1 MAELT
6 PEQKFQAYYDE
17 LVRRVD
23 RLKANL
29 ATAQADLDR
38 VNVAII
44 EAIKASQP
52 TSAWKT
58 IWEPKTIKDWPG
70 DSIDPGGTVT
80 SPAPGKFRLR
90 IAAPVGSGSHH
101 CELQEHH
108 LSPRGIEIAYEWVCT
123 ILPGSVFP
131 AAPDSTTIHQSHA
144 DNQTG
149 YGGGILGYRD
159 GRLRLH
165 VRGGKVTDPKGSIHR
180 EYEKDFYLDPFR
192 FQIGV
197 PFKIRREVKW
207 DAVHGYS
214 RCFINGEKLHEVLDV
229 PTFPAERAEGSM
241 FRVGFYP
248 GDGEVNPLLDMQ
260 VEGLKFQVPA

>member
-38 VNVAII
+38 VNEAII

-52 TSAWKT
+52 PASGWRT
-58 IWEPKTIKDWPG
+58 IWEPKTINDWSGKVVDAG
-70 DSIDPGGTVT
+70 DVT

-90 IAAPVGSGSHH
+90 VAAPVGGGSHH
-101 CELQEHH
+101 CELQQQG
-108 LSPRGIEIAYEWVCT
+108 LSPRGIEIAYEWICT

-131 AAPDSTTIHQSHA
+131 TAPDSTTIHQSHA

-180 EYEKDFYLDPFR
+180 EYERDFYLDPFR

-197 PFKIRREVKW
+197 PFTIRREVKW